1 MGDMD
6 YVFHQLGR
14 FWWWVQQ
21 GGNSNIILVVI
32 TGLYSWLTFRMLRWA
47 AATARTGEANRVML
61 MNEQRAWLLV
71 SLPPNASEIV
81 SKFVPDPTALHTLYI
96 FPVVRNY
103 GKTIA
108 RITLS
113 KPKFLSPL

>member
-32 TGLYSWLTFRMLRWA
+32 TAWYSWLTFRMLRWSA
-47 AATARTGEANRVML
+47 VTARTGEANRVML

-71 SLPPNASEIV
+71 SLPASASEMV
-81 SKFVPDPTALHTLYI
+81 SRFVPDPTMLHTLYV

-103 GKTIA
+103 GKTI
-108 RITLS
+108 
-113 KPKFLSPL
+113 